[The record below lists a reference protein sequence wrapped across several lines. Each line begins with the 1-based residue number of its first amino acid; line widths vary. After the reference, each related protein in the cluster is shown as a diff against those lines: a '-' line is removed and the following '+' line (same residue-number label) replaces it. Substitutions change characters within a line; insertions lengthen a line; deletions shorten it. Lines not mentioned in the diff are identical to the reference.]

1 LSLVAPTRKTRPQRD
16 GWSRAGNDRSTI
28 RSPLPSGR
36 QFVTLKDAGTYIAT
50 DDGGAAQSLSVPIA
64 AALVSTK
71 GHMKIR
77 RLPNFVDIRAF
88 LVCFQTGKEWPM
100 RIFTASVI
108 IAALSLGTPAFV
120 QAQGA
125 SSQPQAQTPP
135 DQSSTVIRS
144 IQVVDIKDLKPA
156 LRSKVDEVVAH
167 TSEEDMQSLRKS
179 IDATPE
185 AASALKAKGL
195 SSSQVVAIN
204 LADGVLTLFA
214 KTAWSQDY

>member
-1 LSLVAPTRKTRPQRD
+1 
-16 GWSRAGNDRSTI
+16 
-28 RSPLPSGR
+28 
-36 QFVTLKDAGTYIAT
+36 
-50 DDGGAAQSLSVPIA
+50 
-64 AALVSTK
+64 
-71 GHMKIR
+71 
-77 RLPNFVDIRAF
+77 
-88 LVCFQTGKEWPM
+88 M
-100 RIFTASVI
+100 RNFTASVI

-125 SSQPQAQTPP
+125 SPQPDGQTPRT
-135 DQSSTVIRS
+135 QSSPVIRS

-156 LRSKVDEVVAH
+156 LRSKVDEVVAN

-204 LADGVLTLFA
+204 IADGVLTMFT
-214 KTAWSQDY
+214 KTA

>member
-1 LSLVAPTRKTRPQRD
+1 
-16 GWSRAGNDRSTI
+16 
-28 RSPLPSGR
+28 
-36 QFVTLKDAGTYIAT
+36 
-50 DDGGAAQSLSVPIA
+50 
-64 AALVSTK
+64 
-71 GHMKIR
+71 
-77 RLPNFVDIRAF
+77 
-88 LVCFQTGKEWPM
+88 M

-108 IAALSLGTPAFV
+108 IAALSFGAPAFV

-125 SSQPQAQTPP
+125 SSQPEAQTPP

-185 AASALKAKGL
+185 ATSALKAKGL

-204 LADGVLTLFA
+204 IADGVLTLFA
-214 KTAWSQDY
+214 KTA

>member
-1 LSLVAPTRKTRPQRD
+1 MT
-16 GWSRAGNDRSTI
+16 
-28 RSPLPSGR
+28 
-36 QFVTLKDAGTYIAT
+36 
-50 DDGGAAQSLSVPIA
+50 
-64 AALVSTK
+64 
-71 GHMKIR
+71 
-77 RLPNFVDIRAF
+77 
-88 LVCFQTGKEWPM
+88 M

-125 SSQPQAQTPP
+125 SSQPDGQTPRA
-135 DQSSTVIRS
+135 QSSPVIRS

-167 TSEEDMQSLRKS
+167 TSDEDMQSLRKS

-195 SSSQVVAIN
+195 SSSHVVAIN
-204 LADGVLTLFA
+204 IVDGVLTMFT
-214 KTAWSQDY
+214 KTA